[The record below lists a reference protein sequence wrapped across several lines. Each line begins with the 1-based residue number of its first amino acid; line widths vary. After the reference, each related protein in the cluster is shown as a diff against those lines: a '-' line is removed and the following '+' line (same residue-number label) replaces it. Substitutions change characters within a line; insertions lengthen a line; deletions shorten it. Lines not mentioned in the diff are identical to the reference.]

1 MPYNR
6 IKHSLIC
13 LKQKNKAAESTRQSL
28 SYWTV
33 EHGIL
38 SEYLQESVIFHSC
51 LCKWGSTALGCTKLW
66 TLCLFPAFQGTRHP
80 CRLQLAQHFNLC
92 SGSHT
97 SATPLLSS
105 NIGLSTKS
113 FWWHSFSTKECF
125 KHGRKHSPWGK
136 LLGSTLESVPY
147 RLVFTSNWRSDC
159 DGRWKMDLLSQVS
172 ILVNYV

>member
-38 SEYLQESVIFHSC
+38 SEYLQEVLYFTVVYANGDLLPWAVQSSGPFACSQ
-51 LCKWGSTALGCTKLW
+51 LSKE
-66 TLCLFPAFQGTRHP
+66 PPHP